1 MAEALAK
8 IYLYNITIES
18 AGTNPEPI
26 NPLAI
31 IVMKEINID
40 LSNHYSK
47 SISDK
52 DLKSF
57 DLAVTLCGNAKDK
70 CINLNNLVKQY
81 IHWDINDPAK
91 ANGTNEEKLNIYRL
105 VRDQI
110 KNKIITF
117 SK

>member
-26 NPLAI
+26 NPLTI

-91 ANGTNEEKLNIYRL
+91 ANGTNEEKLNIYRY